1 MNDAPNT
8 FFLVLALIGAALY
21 TPPQTKTGETWKKIT
36 VKEVAQHNTS
46 ADCWVIIGQGVYDV
60 TKFIPRHPGGP
71 LIYVNAGGDCTQ
83 MFESYHPPSARL
95 VLDKFRIGDVDL
107 GENKSSSKASYTRKG
122 EEFYRVSAFKLEGIL
137 GSYE

>member
-46 ADCWVIIGQGVYDV
+46 ADCWVIIGQGV
-60 TKFIPRHPGGP
+60 
-71 LIYVNAGGDCTQ
+71 
-83 MFESYHPPSARL
+83 
-95 VLDKFRIGDVDL
+95 
-107 GENKSSSKASYTRKG
+107 
-122 EEFYRVSAFKLEGIL
+122 
-137 GSYE
+137 